1 MKKQQQIRNW
11 LKNYEHHIM
20 TEASLL
26 QIEGFPRLTEELFS
40 RFEKTGNRLQYE
52 DAYFGRRKYLLVY
65 ALEALILKKNG
76 EKVSMGK
83 LEWVLEEI
91 LNERCWALPAHVN
104 RQSDPAWE
112 YTLDLFAAETA
123 QTLSEIGWILRS
135 ELDQA
140 VKIRLDEE
148 VMAGKRTVTT
158 GMLYVADL
166 WEQQPGIGNRE

>member
-40 RFEKTGNRLQYE
+40 QFEKTGNRLQYE

-91 LNERCWALPAHVN
+91 LNER
-104 RQSDPAWE
+104 
-112 YTLDLFAAETA
+112 
-123 QTLSEIGWILRS
+123 
-135 ELDQA
+135 
-140 VKIRLDEE
+140 
-148 VMAGKRTVTT
+148 
-158 GMLYVADL
+158 
-166 WEQQPGIGNRE
+166 

>member
-40 RFEKTGNRLQYE
+40 QFEKTGNRLQYE

-123 QTLSEIGWILRS
+123 QTLSEIGWIFRH

-148 VMAGKRTVTT
+148 VYRRVLETFGKSAK
-158 GMLYVADL
+158 GS
-166 WEQQPGIGNRE
+166 